1 MKKNPSLVGFLVTV
15 GLVAICY
22 LIYLF
27 FLEKKD
33 SYLITNPS
41 AESIQIKVDEQNYV
55 IAPNQTTEVPLKPG
69 EHKLNFEYK
78 GKAVDT
84 IFNVQNYNGVI
95 NPTKADYYIFTRPYG
110 AGRNR
115 DSLFTSQTLT
125 IDERVY
131 HGNIRHSNDLYIQGF
146 YYNLNT
152 TYPKLFLKKGE
163 PTDLSKIFS
172 KEDFKQF
179 YFENYE

>member
-1 MKKNPSLVGFLVTV
+1 MKKNPSLIGFLVTAGIIV
-15 GLVAICY
+15 VCY
-22 LIYLF
+22 LVYLF
-27 FLEKKD
+27 FLDKKD

-41 AESIQIKVDEQNYV
+41 ENSISIKIDKQDYV
-55 IAPNQTTEVPLKPG
+55 VAPNQTTEIKLTAGK
-69 EHKLNFEYK
+69 HNLNFNYK
-78 GKAVDT
+78 GNTIDT
-84 IFNVQNYNGVI
+84 VFDVKNYNGVI

-110 AGRNR
+110 PGRNR

-125 IDERVY
+125 IDDKVY
-131 HGNIRHSNDLYIQGF
+131 YGNIKHSNDLYIQGF

-152 TYPKLFLKKGE
+152 HYPKFFLNKGE
-163 PTDLSKIFS
+163 KTDISKIFS